1 MFGFV
6 TGRRPGGART
16 QPAAHGRQR
25 PGKRLN
31 EPIEPGGKGRRGW
44 LRRPPARVARN
55 IEPWQEDVG
64 KGWGEVGV
72 LVVGMV
78 VGRFLVLNVTMRDR
92 TIRTNQPLACLQSP
106 LRYGRDAWASVWQ
119 PPEAPAGV
127 ERHMPQRVKTQP
139 VSISDVLGG
148 AA

>member
-1 MFGFV
+1 M
-6 TGRRPGGART
+6 TGIRFRD
-16 QPAAHGRQR
+16 
-25 PGKRLN
+25 
-31 EPIEPGGKGRRGW
+31 
-44 LRRPPARVARN
+44 RPPARPGPHSAGRPLTP
-55 IEPWQEDVG
+55 EAGQAPERTDRTGREQEDVG
-64 KGWGEVGV
+64 KGWGKVAV